1 MKGEHYFIYFYF
13 YQIMSGIR
21 LITQI
26 IAALGFVKFEIQ
38 NYNRNI
44 VKCGAKHHTSNSAH
58 CLMVINLTTSFV

>member
-1 MKGEHYFIYFYF
+1 
-13 YQIMSGIR
+13 MSEIL

-44 VKCGAKHHTSNSAH
+44 VKCGAKRHTSNSAH